1 MSNRQQNT
9 VPGKT
14 NSAILTEGPSRA
26 AARAMLRGVGF
37 SKEDLHKPI
46 IGIANTWTEIGPCN
60 FHLRHIAEAVKQG
73 IREAGGTPME
83 FNTVTISDGITMG
96 TEGMKASLISREV
109 IADSIELVTRGNSFD
124 GLVCI
129 AGCDKNMPA
138 AIMALARLDIP
149 GLMLYGGSIMP
160 GHLQIG
166 PDGKPLASAS
176 DPSSRPEPQS
186 AQNPSSRPEPQS
198 ALNPSSQPEPQN
210 PLNPSSRPE
219 AQSAGAERPLY
230 FAPAPSQASHQID
243 ITIQAVFEAIG
254 SHAAGKI
261 SDAQLEA
268 VEANA
273 CPGPGA
279 CGGQFTANTMAMAGE
294 FLGISPIQL
303 TGVPAMDRAKHEAS
317 REAGR
322 CVMDLVRKG
331 TKPSQILTREALQNA
346 ITAVCASGGSTNAV
360 LHLTAIAHELGIELT
375 LEDYDRISETT
386 PFICDLTPGGQ
397 YVAKDYQ
404 DAGGSRVL
412 AKRLLQRGQLHD
424 GLTVTGKTLHE
435 EAQRAEETP
444 NQRVIREWS
453 NPLKPTGGLVILRGN
468 LAPEGC
474 VVKVAGHE
482 RIHHTGPARVFN
494 SEDDAFHAVEAGEIH
509 PNDILVIRYEGPRG
523 GPGMREMLA
532 VTAAIKGIPE
542 LSETVALLTD
552 GRFSGATRGLMAGHV
567 APEAQLGGPIA
578 AVREGDTITFDIPN
592 RQLTLNIPDEEIAA
606 RLKKFQAPEPRYKRG
621 VFAKYANSVSSAS
634 QGAVTT

>member
-1 MSNRQQNT
+1 M
-9 VPGKT
+9 
-14 NSAILTEGPSRA
+14 
-26 AARAMLRGVGF
+26 
-37 SKEDLHKPI
+37 
-46 IGIANTWTEIGPCN
+46 
-60 FHLRHIAEAVKQG
+60 
-73 IREAGGTPME
+73 
-83 FNTVTISDGITMG
+83 
-96 TEGMKASLISREV
+96 

-166 PDGKPLASAS
+166 DDGKPLARSQ
-176 DPSSRPEPQS
+176 DVSSRPEREARSGETPVLREAS
-186 AQNPSSRPEPQS
+186 AAGTSPYPT
-198 ALNPSSQPEPQN
+198 QPT
-210 PLNPSSRPE
+210 
-219 AQSAGAERPLY
+219 
-230 FAPAPSQASHQID
+230 SHQID

-261 SDAQLEA
+261 NDAQLEA

-303 TGVPAMDRAKHEAS
+303 TGVPAMSKDKHEAS

-331 TKPSQILTREALQNA
+331 IKPSQILTPEALENA

-360 LHLTAIAHELGIELT
+360 LHLIAIAHELNIPLT
-375 LEDYDRISETT
+375 MEDFDRISERT
-386 PFICDLTPGGQ
+386 PFICDLTPGGKF
-397 YVAKDYQ
+397 VAKDYQ
-404 DAGGSRVL
+404 DAGGSRLL
-412 AKRLLQRGQLHD
+412 AKRLLERGQLHD

-435 EAQRAEETP
+435 EAQLSHETP
-444 NQRVIREWS
+444 NQLVIREWL

-482 RIHHTGPARVFN
+482 RIHHTGTARVFD
-494 SEDDAFHAVEAGEIH
+494 SEDACFHSIEAGAIR
-509 PNDILVIRYEGPRG
+509 PDDVLVIRYEGPRG

-567 APEAQLGGPIA
+567 SPEAQLGGPIA

-592 RQLTLNIPDEEIAA
+592 RKLTLNVSDEEIAS
-606 RLKKFQAPEPRYKRG
+606 RLKTFKAPEARYQRG

-634 QGAVTT
+634 AGAVTT